1 MTPSD
6 TAHRAQIAAL
16 SGLLAGIPI
25 GFAIGLV
32 AALIFT

>member
-6 TAHRAQIAAL
+6 DAHRAQIMGIG
-16 SGLLAGIPI
+16 GLLAGIAI